1 MFAADPLSL
10 QPTLNS
16 SPSPTLGRP
25 DASRLITVSLAAGV
39 LSAGLLGVALAAW
52 VKPHPPAPPRP
63 VAEASGTPP
72 GPGLRIIV
80 ETPPPTSPLEV
91 LPELS
96 GGPAMASETVARADR
111 PSFDC
116 RRATT
121 LAEKMVC
128 VDPGL
133 ARWDRRLDAAYRK
146 ARLQQADPGDLGRAQ
161 AAWLAAREQ
170 AALASPDDLASAYE
184 TRVSELEALAQ
195 DPDL

>member
-10 QPTLNS
+10 QPALAGTPSPPS
-16 SPSPTLGRP
+16 SPP
-25 DASRLITVSLAAGV
+25 DKSRLMAVSLAAGV
-39 LSAGLLGVALAAW
+39 LSASILGVALAAW
-52 VKPHPPAPPRP
+52 VKPHPPAPPVSE
-63 VAEASGTPP
+63 VAGTPP
-72 GPGLRIIV
+72 GQGLRIIV
-80 ETPPPTSPLEV
+80 ETPPPASPLEV

-96 GGPAMASETVARADR
+96 GGPAMASETTARADR

-184 TRVSELEALAQ
+184 TRVAELQALAE

>member
-10 QPTLNS
+10 QPALAGAPSQPS
-16 SPSPTLGRP
+16 SPP
-25 DASRLITVSLAAGV
+25 DTSRLMAISLAAGV
-39 LSAGLLGVALAAW
+39 LSASILGVALAAW
-52 VKPHPPAPPRP
+52 VKPHPPAPRAA
-63 VAEASGTPP
+63 AEALATPP
-72 GPGLRIIV
+72 GQGLRIII
-80 ETPPPTSPLEV
+80 ETPPPAAPLEV

-96 GGPAMASETVARADR
+96 GGPAMASETAARADR

-146 ARLQQADPGDLGRAQ
+146 ARLQQADPGDLGRDQ

-184 TRVSELEALAQ
+184 ARVAELQALAE

>member
-1 MFAADPLSL
+1 MFAADPLSIPPAL
-10 QPTLNS
+10 AGTPSPPSS
-16 SPSPTLGRP
+16 SPGV
-25 DASRLITVSLAAGV
+25 SRLMTISLAAGV
-39 LSAGLLGVALAAW
+39 LSASILGVALAAW
-52 VKPHPPAPPRP
+52 VKPHPAPP
-63 VAEASGTPP
+63 VSEASGTPP
-72 GPGLRIIV
+72 GQGLRIII
-80 ETPPPTSPLEV
+80 ETPPPAAPLEV

-96 GGPAMASETVARADR
+96 GGPAMASETTARADR

-146 ARLQQADPGDLGRAQ
+146 ARLEQADPGDLGRAQ

-184 TRVSELEALAQ
+184 TRVAELQALAE

>member
-10 QPTLNS
+10 QPALAGTPSPPS
-16 SPSPTLGRP
+16 SPPG
-25 DASRLITVSLAAGV
+25 ASRLFTVSLAAGV
-39 LSAGLLGVALAAW
+39 LSASILGVALAAW
-52 VKPHPPAPPRP
+52 VKPNPPAPP
-63 VAEASGTPP
+63 VATQAVAGTPP
-72 GPGLRIIV
+72 GQGLRIIV
-80 ETPPPTSPLEV
+80 ETPPPASPLEV

-96 GGPAMASETVARADR
+96 GGPAMASETTARADR

-170 AALASPDDLASAYE
+170 AALASPEALASAYE
-184 TRVSELEALAQ
+184 TRVTDLQALAE